1 MGRALTLLRTRQSP
15 YTAEATDF
23 GLDSG
28 LGKMETIHTNVLIIG
43 GGATGLW
50 LLDRLRRDGRSALLV
65 ESNALGTGQT
75 IAAQGIL
82 HSGLKYS
89 LQGLLTASARQARE
103 MPNLWRKCLEGE
115 SQPDLAQTEVRSQ
128 SFYLW
133 GTNSASS
140 KLGMLGARLGL
151 QVTPKAVSP
160 HNAPDILR
168 ACPGA
173 IFRVGEQVIS
183 CGSFLA
189 NLAETNQQHILQVAQ
204 EEGTRLIPG
213 SDGKGTSAVVTSPEG
228 RQVAVIADWV
238 VLAAGQGNGALRQS
252 VGLDPKKQQ
261 TRPLHMVM
269 VRGGLPEFYGHC
281 VDGATTRVSI
291 TSAKTEQGEV
301 VWQVGGQLAEEGVSL
316 SRDQLIAKARCELS
330 ATLPGLDLAGTAW
343 STYRV
348 ERAEGVT
355 MTGGRPESY
364 RVEKDGNL
372 LTAWPTKLVLV
383 PQLVDHLSDLIAK
396 RVSHETSNLES
407 LAAWPRPSVAKA
419 PWDRETAW
427 TMVSHSASAAA

>member
-1 MGRALTLLRTRQSP
+1 
-15 YTAEATDF
+15 
-23 GLDSG
+23 
-28 LGKMETIHTNVLIIG
+28 MERIQTNALIIG

-50 LLDRLRRDGRSALLV
+50 LLDRLRRDGRSALLL
-65 ESNALGTGQT
+65 ESQALGTGQT

-103 MPNLWRKCLEGE
+103 MPSLWRKCLEGG
-115 SQPDLAQTEVRSQ
+115 SRPDLSKTEVRSQ

-183 CGSFLA
+183 CGSFLE
-189 NLAETNQQHILQVAQ
+189 NLAETNSQQIVQVAR
-204 EEGTRLIPG
+204 EGGVRFIRAN
-213 SDGKGTSAVVTSPEG
+213 DGNVSSAIVTSPNG
-228 RQVAVIADWV
+228 NQVEV
-238 VLAAGQGNGALRQS
+238 VAEWIVLTAGLGNAALRQS
-252 VGLDPKKQQ
+252 VGLDPNKQQ

-269 VRGGLPEFYGHC
+269 VQGGLPEFYGHC

-291 TSAKTEQGEV
+291 TSARSEQGEI
-301 VWQVGGQLAEEGVSL
+301 VWQVGGQLAEEGVAMD
-316 SRDQLIAKARCELS
+316 REILIAKAQRELLS
-330 ATLPGLDLAGTAW
+330 TLPGLNLEVAKW

-348 ERAEGVT
+348 ERAEGTTV
-355 MTGGRPESY
+355 TGGRPESF

-383 PQLVDHLSDLIAK
+383 PQLVDHLSETVAK
-396 RVSHETSNLES
+396 RASNIS
-407 LAAWPRPSVAKA
+407 MSSSILADWARPSVAKA
-419 PWDRETAW
+419 PWDRETMW
-427 TMVSHSASAAA
+427 TSLARSASAAA

>member
-1 MGRALTLLRTRQSP
+1 MQ
-15 YTAEATDF
+15 
-23 GLDSG
+23 
-28 LGKMETIHTNVLIIG
+28 TIHTNVLVIG

-50 LLDRLRRDGRSALLV
+50 LLDRLRRDGRSALLL
-65 ESNALGTGQT
+65 ESHALGTGQT

-103 MPNLWRKCLEGE
+103 MPSLWRKCLEGG
-115 SQPDLAQTEVRSQ
+115 SQPNLSQTEIRSQ

-160 HNAPDILR
+160 HNAPDILQ

-183 CGSFLA
+183 CDSFLA
-189 NLAETNQQHILQVAQ
+189 NLAKANRQRIVQVAKQ
-204 EEGTRLIPG
+204 DGTRLVRG
-213 SDGKGTSAVVTSPEG
+213 EEGNGTSAVVTSSEG
-228 RQVAVIADWV
+228 KQVRVIADWI
-238 VLAAGQGNGALRQS
+238 VLSAGQGNAALRSS

-269 VRGGLPEFYGHC
+269 VRGRLPEFYGHC

-291 TSAKTEQGEV
+291 TSAKTQQGEV
-301 VWQVGGQLAEEGVSL
+301 VWQVGGQLAEEGVAL
-316 SRDQLIAKARCELS
+316 TRDELIAKAHRELS
-330 ATLPGLDLAGTAW
+330 ATLPGLDLRGTEW
-343 STYRV
+343 SSYRV
-348 ERAEGVT
+348 DRAEGVT
-355 MTGGRPESY
+355 VTGGRPESF

-383 PQLVDHLSDLIAK
+383 PQLVDQLSETIAR
-396 RVSHETSNLES
+396 RVSKVPMNLPL
-407 LAAWPRPSVAKA
+407 LADWPQPSVAQT
-419 PWDRETAW
+419 PWDRETVW
-427 TMVSHSASAAA
+427 TKISDSVSAAA